1 MEWNA
6 YDAVGLLKLYYI
18 INGNVDSDLFAKTFA
33 FGTLRLPYSE
43 EAQITWKGHM
53 LVLPGI

>member
-1 MEWNA
+1 MECSTH
-6 YDAVGLLKLYYI
+6 DAAGLLKLYYI

-33 FGTLRLPYSE
+33 FGTLRLPCSG

-53 LVLPGI
+53 LVLL

>member
-1 MEWNA
+1 MHMMLQDFWS
-6 YDAVGLLKLYYI
+6 YI

-33 FGTLRLPYSE
+33 FGTLRLPYSG

-53 LVLPGI
+53 LMLPQS